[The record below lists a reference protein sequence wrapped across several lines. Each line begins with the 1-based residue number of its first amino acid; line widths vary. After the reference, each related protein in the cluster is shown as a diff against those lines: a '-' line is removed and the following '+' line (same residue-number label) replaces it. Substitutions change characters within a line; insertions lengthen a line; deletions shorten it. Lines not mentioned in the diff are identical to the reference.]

1 MSYIIRWC
9 FLKKISGILLV
20 IIVSIIACACV
31 AYCAYRLFF
40 MPNNTVV
47 PAFSDSGTH
56 VIIEGNCVF
65 TSDDQI
71 TGDRILLPF
80 EVVRDNIDKNINW
93 DAKVHKLTI
102 TTKDRVIRM
111 KTGSLEAFVN
121 NEPVT
126 LNIPAQ
132 ETDGKVYVP
141 IEFLKDYYGITIKY
155 AEANNA
161 VIIDF
166 LDSVRQS
173 ASLVKKGAVIRRG
186 RSVFEPIVKKYD
198 TKTIE
203 DVDLRVYDEYENWYK
218 VMTEDGIIGY
228 IEKKFVNVTPVQP
241 AEGVNKEPED
251 NVWKPENGKICMAW
265 DYAYKLK
272 NNLDSRKFI
281 EGLDVISPTWFQV
294 VSKEGE
300 VKNFADSSYV
310 KWAHGRGYKVWAL
323 FSNNFE
329 NSAQTGDFLGNADS
343 RDNAIRQILA
353 FASLYE
359 LDGINI
365 DFENIKTSDRDL
377 LTQFVREM
385 APLLRQQGLV
395 VSIDVNMLGCY
406 DRKALGEAVDYVVL
420 MAYDQHWSG
429 GGVAGSV
436 SQLSW
441 TDRIVQK
448 YLEDVP
454 NDKLIL
460 GMPFYTRIW
469 IETEKDGKTEL
480 TSKALSMPD
489 IEKLLTEKNAQKVWD
504 TESGQF
510 YSEFKDEDA
519 TYKVWL
525 EDEKSLNLRTAIVHK
540 YELAGASAWRLDF
553 EDPAVWNVINHNLKD
568 IENYPQW
575 CRLNEKTQ
583 YTYSE

>member
-1 MSYIIRWC
+1 
-9 FLKKISGILLV
+9 
-20 IIVSIIACACV
+20 
-31 AYCAYRLFF
+31 

-56 VIIEGNCVF
+56 IIIEGNCVL
-65 TSDDQI
+65 TNDNPI
-71 TGDRILLPF
+71 TNDRILLPF
-80 EVVRDNIDKNINW
+80 EVVKDYIDKNINW
-93 DAKVHKLTI
+93 DDKVHKLTI

-132 ETDGKVYVP
+132 ETDGTVYVP
-141 IEFLKDYYGITIKY
+141 VEFLKDYYGITINY
-155 AEANNA
+155 VESNNA

-166 LDSVRQS
+166 IDSVRRS
-173 ASLVKKGAVIRRG
+173 ASLVKKGAVIRRDK
-186 RSVFEPIVKKYD
+186 SIFEPIVRKYN

-241 AEGVNKEPED
+241 AEGVSKEPEE

-272 NNLDSRKFI
+272 NNLDSRQVI

-294 VSKEGE
+294 VGKDGE

-329 NSAQTGDFLGNADS
+329 NSAETGAFLSNTDS
-343 RDNAIRQILA
+343 RDNAIKQILA

-365 DFENIKTSDRDL
+365 DFENVKTSDKEA
-377 LTQFVREM
+377 LTQFVREL

-469 IETEKDGKTEL
+469 IETEKDGKTNL

-489 IEKLLTEKNAQKVWD
+489 IEKLLTENNAQKVWD

-510 YSEFKDEDA
+510 YSEFKDENS
-519 TYKVWL
+519 TYRVWL
-525 EDEKSLNLRTAIVHK
+525 EDERSLNLRTAIVHK

-568 IENYPQW
+568 IEGYSQW
-575 CRLNEKTQ
+575 CRLNEGTQ

>member
-1 MSYIIRWC
+1 M
-9 FLKKISGILLV
+9 KKILIVLLLIV
-20 IIVSIIACACV
+20 VSITACTGV
-31 AYCAYRLFF
+31 AYFAYRLFF

-47 PAFSDSGTH
+47 PAFSEQGTH
-56 VIIEGNCVF
+56 IIIEGECVL
-65 TSDDQI
+65 TSENQI
-71 TGDRILLPF
+71 TDGRILLPLD
-80 EVVRDNIDKNINW
+80 VVRDHIDSNINW
-93 DAKVHKLTI
+93 DAQVHKLTI
-102 TTKDRVIRM
+102 TTRDRVIRM
-111 KTGSLEAFVN
+111 KTGSLEAYVN

-132 ETDGKVYVP
+132 ETDGTVYVP
-141 IEFLKDYYGITIKY
+141 IEFLSGYYGITIKY
-155 AEANNA
+155 VEANNA

-173 ASLVKKGAVIRRG
+173 ASLVKEGAVIRKG
-186 RSVFEPIVKKYD
+186 DSIFDPIVKKYD

-203 DVDLRVYDEYENWYK
+203 DVELRVYEEYEKWYK
-218 VMTEDGIIGY
+218 VRTEDGIIGY
-228 IEKKFVNVTPVQP
+228 IEKKFVKVMLVQP
-241 AEGVNKEPED
+241 AGGISEGTEE

-265 DYAYKLK
+265 DYAYKVK
-272 NNLDSRKFI
+272 NNLDSRQTI

-294 VSKEGE
+294 VGKDGE

-323 FSNNFE
+323 FSNSFD
-329 NSAQTGDFLGNADS
+329 NSTETGAFLNNADS
-343 RDNAIRQILA
+343 RDNAIKQVLA

-365 DFENIKTSDRDL
+365 DFENIRTSDKGA
-377 LTQFVREM
+377 LTQFVREL

-441 TDRIVQK
+441 TDRIVQI

-454 NDKLIL
+454 AEKLIL
-460 GMPFYTRIW
+460 GMPFYTRVW
-469 IETEKDGKTEL
+469 IETEKDGKAEL
-480 TSKALSMPD
+480 TSKALSMEG
-489 IEKLLTEKNAQKVWD
+489 IEKLIVENNAKKVWD

-510 YSEFKDEDA
+510 YSEFKDGNS

-553 EDPAVWNVINHNLKD
+553 EAPAVWNVINNNLKTVTS
-568 IENYPQW
+568 YAQW
-575 CRLNEKTQ
+575 SQLNEGTL